1 MIQLLGSAGI
11 LIISYKYVE
20 EKYGKE
26 KAKTLFLYGQ
36 EVNPKT
42 LALAKMNTLLHD
54 IKNFYFYLGDT
65 LLYPKFKEGDSIKKF
80 DYVIANPPWNQDGY
94 DEDTLK
100 KGEYWKDRFKYGFA
114 TKQFADWIW
123 IQHMLASAKE
133 KVVVVIDTGA
143 VSRGGAEKLIRQK
156 ITEEDLIEAVVLL
169 PDKLFYNTGAPAVII
184 VFNEQ
189 KSEEKRG
196 KILLINASKEFQPG
210 KKQNTLSKE
219 NIEKIVNVYK
229 EFKEI
234 EKFSKVVTIEEL
246 KENDYNLSPS
256 RYVSIIEEEKYRSIS
271 EIKSDLEKLEEER
284 KRIEQEV
291 SGILWK
297 VLKKF

>member
-1 MIQLLGSAGI
+1 
-11 LIISYKYVE
+11 
-20 EKYGKE
+20 
-26 KAKTLFLYGQ
+26 
-36 EVNPKT
+36 
-42 LALAKMNTLLHD
+42 
-54 IKNFYFYLGDT
+54 

-100 KGEYWKDRFKYGFA
+100 KGEYWKEKFKYGFA

-123 IQHMLASAKE
+123 IQHMLASTKE

-169 PDKLFYNTGAPAVII
+169 PEKLFYNTGAPAVII
-184 VFNEQ
+184 VFN
-189 KSEEKRG
+189 KKKLEEKRG
-196 KILLINASKEFQPG
+196 KILLINASKEFQSG

-271 EIKSDLEKLEEER
+271 EIKSDLEKLEEKR
-284 KRIEQEV
+284 KRIDQEL
-291 SGILWK
+291 SKILEE
-297 VLKKF
+297 V